1 MLTVCHFPFQVSV
14 TAICHLFMSLLYPLH
29 FIFFVNSKVLDPDKQ
44 IGSIFG
50 LPFHTVLK
58 NMTVGS
64 LQRTNFLYYYY
75 YYFFLPRTLVLLQK
89 FLPCDILHEGTNKS
103 AGSRQP

>member
-75 YYFFLPRTLVLLQK
+75 YFFFSSQNA
-89 FLPCDILHEGTNKS
+89 GTTSKI
-103 AGSRQP
+103 PPL